1 MSEKRL
7 IEVQPDGIVEWL
19 HFDNATGDFAIER
32 VQDVDPVLDQN
43 KERANHES
51 GYSPSR
57 DLREIADIP
66 MIVALKWLEDYGVD
80 VFNDGHMPAVKR
92 LLRDPEWMYL
102 RSSPGRI

>member
-19 HFDNATGDFAIER
+19 HFDRATGKIAIER
-32 VQDVDPVLDQN
+32 VQDVDPVLDSN

-51 GYSPSR
+51 GYSASR
-57 DLREIADIP
+57 ELREIAEIP
-66 MIVALKWLEDYGVD
+66 MIVVLKWLTDYGVD
-80 VFNDGHMPAVKR
+80 VHNRDHWPAVKR
-92 LLRDPEWMYL
+92 LLRDPDWMHL